1 VTDTICIAYLR
12 VSTAGQV
19 AEGDGLGVQRERIE
33 AWCKFAGLPTIEVF
47 QDAGISGA
55 STENRPAFRHAIRRA
70 LELGDRGCLVAY
82 KLDRLG
88 RSALDVQETLGLL
101 LHAGV
106 RVVSVVDGIDSS
118 SGMGSV
124 LLKLLTSILASFAE
138 LEKETIR
145 TRLLDGRR
153 RADAHDRTYASEPR
167 YGRHVADADRGLLA
181 TDDDEVRAIERMKE
195 LRGKGLSYRAIARAV
210 TVEGFR
216 PRRAAA
222 WSDVVVRTIL
232 TGKRSQRR
240 SAGTARFERARAAL
254 LAEPDAGEVPT
265 PRRVRLAA

>member
-1 VTDTICIAYLR
+1 MTTAISYQR

-19 AEGDGLGVQRERIE
+19 ADGDGLGVQRERIA
-33 AWCKFAGLPTIEVF
+33 AWCAYAGITTIESF
-47 QDAGISGA
+47 EDAGVSGA
-55 STENRPAFRHAIRRA
+55 STENRPAFRAAVRRA
-70 LELGDRGCLVAY
+70 LALGPEAVVVCY

-88 RSALDVQETLGLL
+88 RSAIDVQETLGLL

-106 RVVSVVDGIDSS
+106 RVVSVVDGIDSA

-153 RADAHDRTYASEPR
+153 RADTQDRTYASEPR
-167 YGRHVADADRGLLA
+167 YGRRVVDVERGLLGA
-181 TDDDEVRAIERMKE
+181 DEDE
-195 LRGKGLSYRAIARAV
+195 LRAVARMRELREAGLSYRAIARTV
-210 TVEGFR
+210 TDEGHR

-222 WSDVVVRTIL
+222 WSAVVVRTIL
-232 TGKRSQRR
+232 TGQRSRRR
-240 SAGTARFERARAAL
+240 SAATSRFERARAAL
-254 LAEPDAGEVPT
+254 LEPEPGESEG
-265 PRRVRLAA
+265 RRARRAA